1 VSQWPSTKARLV
13 YRALL
18 KIGWKYVRQVGSH
31 KKLSNPKFPHNYTW
45 AFGDGEDIGPSMLA
59 RIARKTGLKPTDL

>member
-1 VSQWPSTKARLV
+1 MEV
-13 YRALL
+13 
-18 KIGWKYVRQVGSH
+18 VRQVGSH